1 MNVTNLGN
9 KTKNRSKMVTNMQ
22 RIELKVVL
30 IILLLFVINSCV
42 PDRLPTEPVPVSR
55 PSFTSFG
62 TMGDSNLVVPLNEPV
77 VMSFDWAMDLSTFP
91 SNVIV
96 ESVSGKIDGT
106 FSYGNSETVV
116 VFTPGTE
123 YNPSEVYDVT
133 ILGDVRNVN
142 GMSMISPN
150 QEDEPQTTKFFTTG
164 QYSVNGFPYAFVRD
178 KTSKQVIY
186 RVGNLNEYIDSLYV
200 VASSEDFQTA
210 AIEFSQLG
218 NYLYMVNLKT
228 TDGTVTVIDPESFNV
243 VGIIGVGLGPTN
255 IGFGGNYGYVTN
267 TSGKSFTK
275 IDLNSLSAVETFVF
289 PDGFKPKDVV
299 YSSLTNK
306 LYFYSSTKPE
316 IKVVDADNYSNNYVL
331 TDILSRKAID
341 IEITGDGK
349 FIYLLESSSD
359 KIVVFNASAET
370 IETVIETG
378 YSFVVDGAMGDQYFY
393 VAFFRGVSNNNLGGV
408 IKIDNSS
415 HSVSDIMTW
424 ENEIDHIG
432 LTAADE
438 LLYVVVPRDTT
449 VKVIETK
456 TLQNITS
463 TKVNGSLKFLAVSK
477 KNY

>member
-1 MNVTNLGN
+1 
-9 KTKNRSKMVTNMQ
+9 MVTNMQ

-30 IILLLFVINSCV
+30 IILLFVISSCV
-42 PDRLPTEPVPVSR
+42 PDRLPTEPVPTSR
-55 PSFTSFG
+55 PNFVSFE
-62 TMGDSNLVVPLNEPV
+62 TMGDSNLVVPLDEPV
-77 VMSFDWAMDLSTFP
+77 VMIFNWAMDLSTFP

-106 FSYGNSETVV
+106 FSYGESDTIV
-116 VFTPGTE
+116 VFTPGTG

-133 ILGDVRNVN
+133 VYGGVRNVN

-150 QEDEPQTTKFFTTG
+150 QEDEPQSTKFFTTG
-164 QYSVNGFPYAFVRD
+164 QYSVNGFPYVFVRD

-200 VASSEDFQTA
+200 VASPEDFQTA

-218 NYLYMVNLKT
+218 NYLYMVNLKS

-243 VGIIGVGLGPTN
+243 VETITVGLGPTN
-255 IGFGGNYGYVTN
+255 IGFGDNYGYVTN

-275 IDLNSLSAVETFVF
+275 IDLSSLSAVETFVF
-289 PDGFKPKDVV
+289 TDGFKPKDVV

-306 LYFYSSTKPE
+306 LYFYSSTKSE
-316 IKVVDADNYSNNYVL
+316 IKVVDADNYSNNYIL

-359 KIVVFNASAET
+359 KVVVFDASTELL
-370 IETVIETG
+370 ETVIETG
-378 YSFVVDGAMGDQYFY
+378 YSFVIDGAMGDQYFY

-415 HSVSDIMTW
+415 HSISDVMTW

-438 LLYVVVPRDTT
+438 LLYAVVPRDTT

-463 TKVNGSLKFLAVSK
+463 TKVNGSLKYLAVSK